1 LHNKARFLQ
10 SWSDRS
16 IDNIKMQL
24 VVAKEVVLQLEKAR
38 DRRQLTT
45 HEESLR
51 QEFKMKSLG
60 LSSFQRTIARQ
71 ESRLLWLREGDA
83 PSKFFHIHAN
93 HRRWKNF
100 IHELEHEGQ
109 RITSEEC
116 KADVIFQ
123 FFHQVLGYPV
133 NCTHSIN
140 LEPLS
145 GPRQDLKALGCCFT
159 EEEVW
164 RVIKTLPPDKAPGR
178 TDLLVISY
186 RSHGMT
192 SWQFFMPSGMQ
203 TRATSMC

>member
-1 LHNKARFLQ
+1 MFKTKKQFHFRAFWTRMPGFMETVQSAWHCPLHGAGAFRRLDCLLHNKARFLQ

-93 HRRWKNF
+93 HRRRKNF

-123 FFHQVLGYPV
+123 FFH
-133 NCTHSIN
+133 
-140 LEPLS
+140 
-145 GPRQDLKALGCCFT
+145 
-159 EEEVW
+159 
-164 RVIKTLPPDKAPGR
+164 
-178 TDLLVISY
+178 
-186 RSHGMT
+186 
-192 SWQFFMPSGMQ
+192 
-203 TRATSMC
+203 